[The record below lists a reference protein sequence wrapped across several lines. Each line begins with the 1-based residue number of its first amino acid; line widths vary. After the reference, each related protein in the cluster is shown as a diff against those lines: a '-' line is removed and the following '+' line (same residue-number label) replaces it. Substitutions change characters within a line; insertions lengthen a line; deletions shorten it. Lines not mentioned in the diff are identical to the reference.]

1 MQIKDGVHLS
11 VQIAP
16 VIKRLFF
23 LCTANVFPSVIIG
36 IHGMKSLEVNINL
49 GLSSVM
55 IKNVQIPFITGI
67 QSESQMN
74 TKNGQGLSM
83 RTGVQDSKRI

>member
-1 MQIKDGVHLS
+1 M
-11 VQIAP
+11 
-16 VIKRLFF
+16 FF
-23 LCTANVFPSVIIG
+23 LCSTNFFLSVIIG
-36 IHGMKSLEVNINL
+36 IHSMKSLEVNINL
-49 GLSSVM
+49 SLNSVM

-83 RTGVQDSKRI
+83 RTAVQDPQRT